1 MLLVDKLIKKRYNDK
16 KKTKWEYSGTM
27 SIEKK
32 RFQVSFTDDQF
43 EKLTLAALKKGLT
56 KSSLLSVI
64 FEEWLEEQENK
75 SKG

>member
-1 MLLVDKLIKKRYNDK
+1 
-16 KKTKWEYSGTM
+16 M